1 MRYFLVTFFRK
12 PGGQI
17 DEQVSVTKRVRNSDL
32 TGSNIIMDF
41 GKQKIEKCVVEGKR
55 LDKQFDELRDYY
67 YRIYPNL
74 ILQLEKEGP
83 ISLREKETGK

>member
-32 TGSNIIMDF
+32 SSSNIIMDF
-41 GKQKIEKCVVEGKR
+41 GKRKIEKCVVEGKR
-55 LDKQFDELRDYY
+55 LEKHFDELRDYY

-83 ISLREKETGK
+83 ISIREKETGK